1 MEQKDELW
9 GLAMRSARGF
19 LRRFEDLTTRNERD
33 DLVQETAC
41 SAWRWAQSARDPGR
55 FEAAVRTI
63 ARRTRCRFRTQRQ
76 RQREHEARSLEYRP
90 VEPPSLVVVG
100 HCVPSVWLLDCLDRV
115 LEGLCALDRR
125 LLLGMHEGFCCAEL
139 AVRFRCSEK
148 SVKVRIHRTRR
159 RVQMEIE
166 RAVLDAEE
174 LDVVSQSNP

>member
-1 MEQKDELW
+1 MEQTEELW
-9 GLAMRSARGF
+9 GLALASARGF
-19 LRRFEDLTTRNERD
+19 LRRFEDLTTRGERD

-41 SAWRWAQSARDPGR
+41 AAWRWAQSARDPSR

-63 ARRTRCRFRTQRQ
+63 ARRARCRLLSQR
-76 RQREHEARSLEYRP
+76 RRRREHEAQFLEHYPVDSLCFLVAGHR
-90 VEPPSLVVVG
+90 VPSL
-100 HCVPSVWLLDCLDRV
+100 WLLSCLDQV
-115 LEGLCALDRR
+115 LEGLCALDRH